1 MHILF
6 NLGVDA
12 RCLVGIQ
19 CIFHVAFY
27 HNYVICAGVEFHL
40 VYEGITGESMTTV
53 LPFYFNIDSVGL
65 HYCTFWQI

>member
-40 VYEGITGESMTTV
+40 VYQGITRESMATV
-53 LPFYFNIDSVGL
+53 PTILFQY
-65 HYCTFWQI
+65 

>member
-27 HNYVICAGVEFHL
+27 YNYVICAGVEFHL
-40 VYEGITGESMTTV
+40 VYEVYDHSTYHSISILTV
-53 LPFYFNIDSVGL
+53 LV
-65 HYCTFWQI
+65 CTVVLSGR

>member
-1 MHILF
+1 
-6 NLGVDA
+6 VDA

-19 CIFHVAFY
+19 CIFHVTFY

-53 LPFYFNIDSVGL
+53 LPFYSILTVL
-65 HYCTFWQI
+65 VCTIVLSGRYKEIV